1 MASPDINIYIYLL
14 ITYIYIVY
22 THILPLYEGFT
33 LMPLVISY
41 GWNIYHI
48 TLVPGTISRIDDVPL
63 EHCLPL
69 PSHEGVLQFHT

>member
-1 MASPDINIYIYLL
+1 
-14 ITYIYIVY
+14 
-22 THILPLYEGFT
+22 
-33 LMPLVISY
+33 MPLVISY